1 MYLESTSK
9 FLIQLLHE
17 FRLEI
22 NETLNR
28 LYEIYVILRRRYYNF
43 EFLKEEVIIH
53 ELKVLFKKSKMY
65 QYLLVE
71 AEAKFD
77 QTKRSRDDIIEFIE
91 SIVISK
97 MSENNKERESL
108 VEYID
113 DHKRQNGLFEN
124 IMKICSNEIDIMKKT
139 FIDYKYLV
147 EYKEL
152 NAFDHNLY
160 SIN

>member
-43 EFLKEEVIIH
+43 EFLKEQVIIH
-53 ELKVLFKKSKMY
+53 ELKALFKKSKMY
-65 QYLLVE
+65 QNVLVE
-71 AEAKFD
+71 AQAKFD
-77 QTKRSRDDIIEFIE
+77 ETKRSRDDIIEFIE

-97 MSENNKERESL
+97 MSENKQRESL
-108 VEYID
+108 VEYTNE
-113 DHKRQNGLFEN
+113 HKRQNGLFED

-147 EYKEL
+147 EYKEV
-152 NAFDHNLY
+152 NAFNHNLY